1 MRSKKIILCGTAHPF
16 RGGGLATFNERMAR
30 ELIAQGHEVII
41 YTFSLQYPGF
51 LFPGKSQ
58 YSDEPAPDDLD
69 IHIKIN
75 SINPFNWLKVG
86 REIRKMAPDILLM
99 KFWIPF
105 IGPSLGTIARRVR
118 KNGKTKAVVV
128 VDNMIPHERRPGD
141 MMLIRYFAKSVDGFL
156 AMSRAVE
163 TDIDSFNTAKPVVYS
178 PHPVYDN
185 FGDAEEKSAAKSAL
199 GLESDIK
206 YLLFF
211 GFIRD
216 YKGLDLALRAVA
228 DARLAN
234 VKLIVAGEF
243 YTDSK
248 PYLDLIAELGIENRI
263 ELRTDFI
270 PNSEVGRYFSAAD
283 IIVQPYKTATQ
294 SGVTQIA
301 YHFDKPMLVT
311 DVGGLPEIVP
321 HGKVGYVVP
330 RDPQKIADALAD
342 FFVEKRE
349 DEFIAN
355 IREEKKRFGWDH
367 FVNEIIALA
376 DNISKK

>member
-163 TDIDSFNTAKPVVYS
+163 TDIDSFNTAKPVVYF